1 MKKIF
6 AILFSVSAL
15 LSAQNYQL
23 TVKVFSSNLKESDT
37 LFIAGNNS
45 QFGNWSP
52 NKIPLTKIND
62 SLWSKT
68 FSFPDNEILEF
79 KFTKGSWDKEALTD
93 VKTVPQN
100 YVLKILN
107 DTLFETRINY
117 WRGETSVEG
126 GFEGQVTGTVQRLGK
141 FSYEGILPRDVAVWL
156 PPDYEAFPEK
166 RFPVLYMHDGQNLFD
181 PKTSFTGI
189 DWQIDETAD
198 SLIRKGKMNS
208 VIIVGINNTAD
219 RSVEYAPAK
228 KGKAYMD
235 FIVNKLKPFI
245 DSTFRTKPER
255 EFTATGGS
263 SMGGLISFML
273 AWTRDDV
280 FSKAICMSPAFV
292 YDGVDFVDYVKSY
305 RGEKKDI
312 QIYIDNGGVG
322 LEEKL
327 QPGITKMLA
336 ALDEQ
341 GFRSGLD
348 LFYLKDSTAQ
358 HNEAAWAKRIKTP
371 LLLFYGEKNSSD
383 CELTKKKYD
392 DDVMYLRHRIML
404 GILTL
409 NDDRYSASGGMIS
422 YNYKASFIFD
432 LPDKNIGFGVFVQP
446 ALRMYFTDGF
456 PFVFEGLFGPEMRIE
471 KSFYLDLYFS
481 ATNPFLFD
489 FNKSFEFGC
498 GGTAGFIFNVSESSN
513 VEFLFGLREF
523 RNYLYCN
530 FEMGI
535 SFN

>member
-68 FSFPDNEILEF
+68 FSFPGNEILEF

-93 VKTVPQN
+93 AKTVPQN

-117 WRGETSVEG
+117 WRGETPVEG
-126 GFEGQVTGTVQRLGK
+126 GFEGQVTGTVKRLGK
-141 FSYEGILPRDVAVWL
+141 FSYEGILPREVVVWL
-156 PPDYEAFPEK
+156 PPDYDAFPEK

-219 RSVEYAPAK
+219 RSVEYAPTK

-327 QPGITKMLA
+327 QPGITKMLV

-358 HNEAAWAKRIKTP
+358 HNEAAWAKRIKKP
-371 LLLFYGEKNSSD
+371 LLIFYGKKAIDVSD
-383 CELTKKKYD
+383 YSED
-392 DDVMYLRHRIML
+392 DIFSGVLYKRHRVMAGFMSEDIFNSLPEFYLL
-404 GILTL
+404 G
-409 NDDRYSASGGMIS
+409 
-422 YNYKASFIFD
+422 YNYRATFVWSDEPSDFEPGLFAQAGLKA
-432 LPDKNIGFGVFVQP
+432 
-446 ALRMYFTDGF
+446 ALSESSAFL
-456 PFVFEGLFGPEMRIE
+456 FEGLGGVELRLGRYFYFDGHVILLQGSSIGYGGNIGYIAEINDGFNIETVFGFNQFY
-471 KSFYLDLYFS
+471 SFYF
-481 ATNPFLFD
+481 F
-489 FNKSFEFGC
+489 
-498 GGTAGFIFNVSESSN
+498 V
-513 VEFLFGLREF
+513 
-523 RNYLYCN
+523 